1 MLNPSWNKLPYE
13 KDLALWQTL
22 VVKIEGYYKYR
33 PGTFFTDYEREI
45 DRLYNNYYRTNAGS
59 TPNPSR
65 PIRQKFQ
72 ILQQDK
78 TFDRLGQAVQAD
90 FEAQD
95 AEWNEN
101 QLRDESLD
109 ARLEREKGLFE
120 SEGALRS
127 PIFRISTRS
136 TPNKDKVFNFIK
148 KKYPTGIHK
157 EILDEISSGS
167 NGWENV
173 PEIADEDLYHYIDPL
188 KRLNL
193 KSNTPQ
199 KVSIE
204 DILDNPENSVLN
216 NRLQAIK
223 NKTINTSGDM
233 DENKNIRS
241 PALVEKYK
249 SMDPDTSP
257 PIAVSNGTK
266 LEWGNHRLLASIL
279 RGDKYIMAWVF
290 E

>member
-120 SEGALRS
+120 SEREVASLTTS
-127 PIFRISTRS
+127 LRISKR
-136 TPNKDKVFNFIK
+136 
-148 KKYPTGIHK
+148 HK
-157 EILDEISSGS
+157 
-167 NGWENV
+167 N
-173 PEIADEDLYHYIDPL
+173 
-188 KRLNL
+188 
-193 KSNTPQ
+193 
-199 KVSIE
+199 
-204 DILDNPENSVLN
+204 
-216 NRLQAIK
+216 
-223 NKTINTSGDM
+223 
-233 DENKNIRS
+233 
-241 PALVEKYK
+241 
-249 SMDPDTSP
+249 
-257 PIAVSNGTK
+257 
-266 LEWGNHRLLASIL
+266 
-279 RGDKYIMAWVF
+279 
-290 E
+290 